1 MGYEQRIYVGE
12 PSLYHCPSIDG
23 NKTWFQVFGMIDVC
37 RVGGSLVSNEVAKSG
52 MPVFIFGSDGDT
64 KIEKD
69 CYGTALVAVPIAE
82 VIANLKVINAVEK
95 YTRTKWAYDML
106 VSMSK
111 KRKGFHGMTAT
122 HCVIFGY

>member
-12 PSLYHCPSIDG
+12 PSPWYPVPSIDG

-37 RVGGSLVSNEVAKSG
+37 KVGGMLVPDDVAKAG
-52 MPVFIFGSDGDT
+52 KPVYIFSDGDT

-82 VIANLKVINAVEK
+82 VIANLKAINAVEK

-122 HCVIFGY
+122 HCVIFGH